1 MRMKLLLK
9 IGAGVIAL
17 VVIALVAVNMLIS
30 ATAVRDRVAAR
41 IKEQSG
47 RDLKVNG
54 STSLLLLPN
63 PHIVLTD
70 VEIIDPSNRA
80 GADLKVARLAL
91 DLSFGQ
97 LFSREI
103 LEFMRSLDTPE
114 VHGYDPQAGYRVY
127 TSKALEMAQDE
138 PA

>member
-47 RDLKVNG
+47 RDLIRRALGRDVGVIVAGAYASGILAKG
-54 STSLLLLPN
+54 SGDPDSRYWYRTPSQETRDRVAAVEALCIQWGCTLPAVAIAFCLRG
-63 PHIVLTD
+63 PVIIVLL
-70 VEIIDPSNRA
+70 N
-80 GADLKVARLAL
+80 AL
-91 DLSFGQ
+91 
-97 LFSREI
+97 
-103 LEFMRSLDTPE
+103 
-114 VHGYDPQAGYRVY
+114 
-127 TSKALEMAQDE
+127 
-138 PA
+138 